1 MHFAEYHSPLGK
13 LLLCSDG
20 AFLTGLRI
28 GGELPAEEDEDAV
41 LKQAK
46 LWLDDYF
53 RGENR
58 EVDFPLRPEGT
69 DFQKQVW
76 RLLVQIPYGQTTT
89 YGALARQ
96 ISEGMSAQ
104 AVGQAVGRNPIGILI
119 PCHRVVGSGGKPTGY
134 AWGIEKKQ
142 WLLEHE
148 EKHRN

>member
-1 MHFAEYHSPLGK
+1 MHFAEYASPLGK
-13 LLLCSDG
+13 LLLRSDG
-20 AFLTGLRI
+20 AVLTGLWI
-28 GGELPAEEDEDAV
+28 GKDLPEAEDEDAV

-58 EVDFPLRPEGT
+58 EMDIPLQPEGT

-76 RLLVQIPYGQTTT
+76 QLLGQIPYGQTTT

-96 ISEGMSAQ
+96 ISEEMSAQ

-119 PCHRVVGSGGKPTGY
+119 PCHRVVGAGGKPTGY

-148 EKHRN
+148 EKYRN